1 MKGLIP
7 FLKPINYFIY
17 SLKLT
22 EKKPIGKGMFSL
34 FLVNYLFILFFFVF
48 FVFYF

>member
-1 MKGLIP
+1 P
-7 FLKPINYFIY
+7 FLKPCIYFIY

-34 FLVNYLFILFFFVF
+34 FFADYLFIFFVF
-48 FVFYF
+48 FVFFKMYLP